1 MERLG
6 KPCPVRGPW
15 VRIPLSPP
23 GILFIG
29 QTQMPKNPRILLGF
43 FCGILE
49 TSKYQNSLIETDS
62 KKV

>member
-1 MERLG
+1 
-6 KPCPVRGPW
+6 
-15 VRIPLSPP
+15 
-23 GILFIG
+23 
-29 QTQMPKNPRILLGF
+29 MPKNPRILLGF